1 MSVLQ
6 KSLGLFYSPPVLAL
20 LAFFLSILFIFIL
33 ATAQI
38 AYTVIIG
45 IIYLASSSLFAK
57 DIIQKIV
64 QTIRTWFPET
74 LEQIEMNLKKTFI
87 LHRPTTTTHVDGL
100 YIWHPH
106 GLFASAPYIHNCLAL
121 GEGSQ
126 KMELASI
133 SLFHRFP
140 IVRDIAKYIGLI
152 SASYDSIKTSLEQ
165 HSVALVVGGVEE
177 MFYVEPK
184 EIKLILKKR
193 SGFLRLALETKKPLI
208 PVMTYAENELFGNL
222 KEHTNSSL
230 NKWLKKWLGIIVPVS
245 SLESVLKWSELK
257 DNPLGEVHT
266 HIGEP
271 VYVEEKDTLETLK
284 EKYISAL
291 KKLFEETRPEGYTLT
306 VM

>member
-1 MSVLQ
+1 MIQ
-6 KSLGLFYSPPVLAL
+6 NSLGLFYSPPFVVFFS
-20 LAFFLSILFIFIL
+20 FFLSIVFIFIL

-38 AYTVIIG
+38 AYTAIIC

-57 DIIQKIV
+57 EIIDKII

-74 LEQIEMNLKKTFI
+74 LEQIEKNLKKTFI
-87 LHRPTTTTHVDGL
+87 LHRKSESVDGL

-121 GEGSQ
+121 GQGSQ

-177 MFYVEPK
+177 MFHAEPK
-184 EIKLILKKR
+184 EIQLILKKR

-208 PVMTYAENELFGNL
+208 PVITYAENELFTNL
-222 KEHTNSSL
+222 KDYTNSSL
-230 NKWLKKWLGIIVPVS
+230 NKGLKRWLGIIIPIS

-266 HIGEP
+266 YVGDP
-271 VYVEEKDTLETLK
+271 VYVEEGDTLESLK
-284 EKYISAL
+284 KKYVDAL
-291 KKLFEETRPEGYTLT
+291 KKLFETTKPEGYTLEIL
-306 VM
+306 